1 LLEHLNPGIC
11 PRFAYP
17 GIHPDISW
25 PVTAWSCRHQPG
37 DTRLALTAWPGVPA
51 RLTGHRSGALDGLEF
66 SVAGNPGIEVEL
78 LPGAGIPV
86 PLPARLGDG
95 QDGGEEKGYT
105 AVSQRLLHQMKV
117 AARAAKQDVG

>member
-1 LLEHLNPGIC
+1 M
-11 PRFAYP
+11 
-17 GIHPDISW
+17 
-25 PVTAWSCRHQPG
+25 
-37 DTRLALTAWPGVPA
+37 PA

>member
-1 LLEHLNPGIC
+1 MGIQVFIQTSAGRS
-11 PRFAYP
+11 PLGPA
-17 GIHPDISW
+17 GTS
-25 PVTAWSCRHQPG
+25 PG
-37 DTRLALTAWPGVPA
+37 DTRLALAAWPGVPA

-95 QDGGEEKGYT
+95 QDGGEEKGY
-105 AVSQRLLHQMKV
+105 
-117 AARAAKQDVG
+117 RALASAFCIR

>member
-1 LLEHLNPGIC
+1 L
-11 PRFAYP
+11 
-17 GIHPDISW
+17 
-25 PVTAWSCRHQPG
+25 VCRHRPG

-51 RLTGHRSGALDGLEF
+51 RLTGHRSGALGGLGF

-95 QDGGEEKGYT
+95 QADGEEKGYTAGYT

-117 AARAAKQDVG
+117 AVRAAKQDVGLIPPLRLDRARS